1 MFLKNKEITKSELTK
16 TPKTK
21 WALSFL
27 ATVGLLIWSLNLSQ
41 AQMEFQLPLPLG
53 LERASFV
60 IPNDNPLTMEKIELG
75 KLLFFDTRLSANN
88 TIACASCHMPP
99 LAFTDGQPV
108 STGINHQQGKRS
120 APTAINRVFSSRQF
134 WDGRAS
140 TLEEQSVGPFVNL
153 IEHGFV
159 NHGKLVEKIKDI
171 VEYRPLFQKAFD
183 NKTITV
189 ELIGKALASFQRTLL
204 SGNSAYDQ
212 YVMGVNEDALSAKA
226 QNGLRVFVGKGQC
239 LKCHFGFNFTDE
251 KFHNLGVGWDNIQL
265 DAGRYAVTKNPR
277 EIGAFK
283 TPTLREIYRTAPY
296 MHNGRFATLQQ
307 VIEFYNQGG
316 IQNPYLDPAIK
327 PLNLNQQE
335 KEDLVEFLYTLN
347 GQGWQ
352 VTPPTKFPN

>member
-1 MFLKNKEITKSELTK
+1 MVVLDAVARLLPGVINETGVTHDE
-16 TPKTK
+16 
-21 WALSFL
+21 SFTAGIL
-27 ATVGLLIWSLNLSQ
+27 QHAVYTRPPVFRGL
-41 AQMEFQLPLPLG
+41 
-53 LERASFV
+53 
-60 IPNDNPLTMEKIELG
+60 
-75 KLLFFDTRLSANN
+75 
-88 TIACASCHMPP
+88 
-99 LAFTDGQPV
+99 PV
-108 STGINHQQGKRS
+108 
-120 APTAINRVFSSRQF
+120 P
-134 WDGRAS
+134 
-140 TLEEQSVGPFVNL
+140 
-153 IEHGFV
+153 
-159 NHGKLVEKIKDI
+159 
-171 VEYRPLFQKAFD
+171 
-183 NKTITV
+183 
-189 ELIGKALASFQRTLL
+189 RTLL